1 LPHHEGDLMHLIEKV
16 EPPAPIPSTDEE
28 QLKLIAGA
36 IGSED
41 RWVKDFIDRLA
52 GVVRDMKH

>member
-1 LPHHEGDLMHLIEKV
+1 MHLIEKV

>member
-1 LPHHEGDLMHLIEKV
+1 MMIFTEKIAP
-16 EPPAPIPSTDEE
+16 PPAMPVTDEE
-28 QLKLIAGA
+28 QLQAIADA
-36 IGSED
+36 IENED